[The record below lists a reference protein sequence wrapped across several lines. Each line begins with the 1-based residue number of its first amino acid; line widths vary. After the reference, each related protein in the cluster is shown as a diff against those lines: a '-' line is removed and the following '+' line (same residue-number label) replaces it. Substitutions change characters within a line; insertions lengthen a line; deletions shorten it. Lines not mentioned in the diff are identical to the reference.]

1 MIHAPLI
8 ANGKTFGVHISSLIA
23 DVATD
28 SSVAEDSSSGWIIAV
43 VAVVAIALIGVGLY
57 LRRKKS
63 QQPDS

>member
-1 MIHAPLI
+1 
-8 ANGKTFGVHISSLIA
+8 VHISSLIA

-43 VAVVAIALIGVGLY
+43 VAVVAIALIGVGIY

-63 QQPDS
+63 QPSDS